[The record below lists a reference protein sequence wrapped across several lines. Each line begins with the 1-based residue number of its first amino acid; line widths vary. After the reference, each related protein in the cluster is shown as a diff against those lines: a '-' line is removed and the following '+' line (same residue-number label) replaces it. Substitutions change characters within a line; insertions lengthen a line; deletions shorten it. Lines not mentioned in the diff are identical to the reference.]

1 MLGALDDRFG
11 RHPNYLLNKPY
22 YFATFSDPRY
32 SCIYFKESFG
42 SDNVK
47 EEIIHLVKTELESM
61 EDHVID
67 CEIPS
72 NSKASQE
79 SSFWAEFEEKA
90 QNQSSKSVSV
100 EAEIQMWSGVSR
112 PHKQTSPIHAMEGLK
127 QDFSRIY
134 KLFCKYSIYPATQ
147 NKDEKLFSMVAR
159 NTGSQCQR
167 IKVETIEKKVV
178 IRSAVQRHGFILA

>member
-61 EDHVID
+61 EDPIID
-67 CEIPS
+67 CDIPS
-72 NSKASQE
+72 NSNASQE
-79 SSFWAEFEEKA
+79 NSFWAEFEERA
-90 QNQSSKSVSV
+90 QSVSSQSVSV
-100 EAEIQMWSGVSR
+100 EMEIQMWSGVSR
-112 PHKQTSPIHAMEGLK
+112 PHKQTNPIHAMEGLK
-127 QDFSRIY
+127 HDFPRIY
-134 KLFCKYSIYPATQ
+134 KLFRKYSIYPASSY
-147 NKDEKLFSMVAR
+147 FIYVA
-159 NTGSQCQR
+159 
-167 IKVETIEKKVV
+167 IV
-178 IRSAVQRHGFILA
+178 AILAMTK